1 MTIIEFLS
9 KGPATSKQIQSATGL
24 NQSAVS
30 RQLRALGGRVIKL
43 PRSRSP
49 IYAITRN
56 AFGSDDNIPLFMV
69 DRIGNTVPV
78 AIVRPLAHGGF
89 YVQPTTAFPVVLA
102 GENKDGLYDDLPYFL
117 QDLRP
122 QGFLGRLV
130 ARELASISDEFPS
143 DPRIWTTNHIGRYLV
158 SNGDDLPGN
167 FKLGHHTHLRL
178 RRPPIACGVDE
189 YPSISQSVL
198 NGQSPG
204 SSAGG
209 EQPKFTAFSKERAEH
224 VIVKFSPASNDLI
237 AMRWRD
243 VLITEYHATATLR
256 EALLPAAQTRLIEV
270 GEQFFLESIR
280 FDRCGEYGRL
290 PMISLQAVDSEYVG
304 LGENWAKIMWQLC
317 KLELVSDQHAIDA
330 EILWHFGRLIN
341 NTDMHLGNLSLG
353 IEGDAFRLLPAYDMC
368 SMGFAP
374 THMGVPPF
382 KFSPPVLSDS
392 DFVSELARSNISVG
406 SVNDLAYEFWARVG
420 ADWRISGEF
429 KEFILKEG
437 LGKR

>member
-1 MTIIEFLS
+1 MTIVEFLS
-9 KGPATSKQIQSATGL
+9 NGPATSKQIQSATGL

-56 AFGSDDNIPLFMV
+56 AFGSDDNLPLFMV
-69 DRIGNTVPV
+69 DRLGNTVPV
-78 AIVRPLAHGGF
+78 AMVRPLAHGGF
-89 YVQPTTAFPVVLA
+89 YVQPATAFPRVLA
-102 GENKDGLYDDLPYFL
+102 GENGDGLYDDLPYFL

-122 QGFLGRLV
+122 QGFLGRHV

-143 DPRIWTTNHIGRYLV
+143 DPRAWTTNHIGRYLV

-167 FKLGHHTHLRL
+167 FKLGYHTYLRL
-178 RRPPIACGVDE
+178 RRPPIACGIDE
-189 YPSISQSVL
+189 YPSISQRVL
-198 NGQSPG
+198 NGQSLG

-224 VIVKFSPASNDLI
+224 VIVKFSPATNDPI

-243 VLITEYHATATLR
+243 ILITEYHATATLR

-304 LGENWAKIMWQLC
+304 LGENWAKIMWQLD
-317 KLELVSDQHAIDA
+317 KLGLVNDKHAIDA
-330 EILWHFGRLIN
+330 EVLWHFGRLIN

-353 IEGDAFRLLPAYDMC
+353 IEGDVFRLLPAYDMC

-374 THMGVPPF
+374 TNIGVRPF
-382 KFSPPVLSDS
+382 EFSPPVLSDS
-392 DFVSELARSNISVG
+392 DLVSNLAGSNISVD
-406 SVNDLAYEFWARVG
+406 SVEELAHEFWARVG
-420 ADWRISGEF
+420 ADYRISGEF
-429 KEFILKEG
+429 KAFILNEG